1 MSTSNTVWIV
11 IAAIVALLLLVA
23 VVFAVTKA
31 TRRRRQRQAEE
42 IREQAKLENAK
53 VERRQVLADET
64 AAKARAAQAEAEA
77 KAAEAARLQARA
89 ATHHT
94 DVAASRERLQEQW
107 QRADSLDPN
116 VAAETHD
123 TPNGRV
129 DGGVESHQAPDGAT
143 VAHDAGDVRPGDVRR
158 GQPGGNHRATRN

>member
-23 VVFAVTKA
+23 IVFAVTRA
-31 TRRRRQRQAEE
+31 TRRRRQQQAEE
-42 IREQAKLENAK
+42 LREQARLESAK
-53 VERRQVLADET
+53 VERRQTFADET

-77 KAAEAARLQARA
+77 KAAEAARLQDRA
-89 ATHHT
+89 ATHHN

-107 QRADSLDPN
+107 QRADSIDPT
-116 VAAETHD
+116 VAAETND
-123 TPNGRV
+123 APNGRV
-129 DGGVESHQAPDGAT
+129 DDRVESRQAPDGGT
-143 VAHDAGDVRPGDVRR
+143 VGR